1 MTFIDQTEWS
11 TQQNMKFV
19 ENYELTVQ
27 AVFKFTSE
35 QFHSESSVT
44 DQKDE
49 DLGEIQWA
57 LSWNPT
63 AIRRKTF

>member
-1 MTFIDQTEWS
+1 MI
-11 TQQNMKFV
+11 FV

-35 QFHSESSVT
+35 QFHSESSIT

-49 DLGEIQWA
+49 DLGEIQ
-57 LSWNPT
+57 
-63 AIRRKTF
+63 